1 MHCIYNNALYYIT
14 LFCIVP
20 FCAVLSWIVAD
31 AAWALMF
38 TRIGV
43 MKNLGIEYS
52 RRCLEW
58 LAAWNRHH
66 DMDTN
71 QPDIEKEQRKKR
83 KVFGLMISATG
94 GSKRFHVQTTRSK
107 DNMSHLSD
115 RSLPPSLL
123 QLHTTERLLSLR
135 ATSLTS
141 RCRFCDPADVLFE
154 G

>member
-1 MHCIYNNALYYIT
+1 MYCIILHFILYCT
-14 LFCIVP
+14 VSCRVKLNCCWRCVG
-20 FCAVLSWIVAD
+20 AD
-31 AAWALMF
+31 
-38 TRIGV
+38 V
-43 MKNLGIEYS
+43 YKDSCNENLGIEYS

-123 QLHTTERLLSLR
+123 QLQTTERLLSLR